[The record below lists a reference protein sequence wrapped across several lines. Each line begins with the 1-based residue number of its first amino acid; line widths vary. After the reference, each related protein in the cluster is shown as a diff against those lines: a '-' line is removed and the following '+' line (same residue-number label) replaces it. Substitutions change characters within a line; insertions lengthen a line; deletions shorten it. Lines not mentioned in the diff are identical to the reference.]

1 MYFLSGILIISL
13 GYAIYKRKNLE
24 RILEIKGGEPIH
36 YDPFELAIING
47 LIKN

>member
-13 GYAIYKRKNLE
+13 GYAIYKRQKLE
-24 RILEIKGGEPIH
+24 RILEMKEEDIIH
-36 YDPFELAIING
+36 FKPYELAIING